1 MPHISQIMQYDLV
14 SHSQG
19 FGGVYGDMTADLRD
33 EAVGRVRAAEIGV
46 IQRHPSIPKIMRA
59 SPRSNLEAYY
69 VAAFWLATGAL
80 QSGQAD
86 LTSLAVSSLETGE
99 SYYNS
104 WSSWLSLGT
113 YTGGGEE
120 TDKILAIL
128 NSAANSAMQLGAAPA
143 SGELKAIILD
153 EVAEPTTEPDLPAKI
168 RSKFLDLVLPDVPK
182 WLMWVIPVSLVVLV
196 SLVVVPRLMRG
207 RRAGGS

>member
-1 MPHISQIMQYDLV
+1 MPHIAPVITYDIV
-14 SHSQG
+14 SHAPG
-19 FGGVYGDMTADLRD
+19 FGGVYGDITADLRD
-33 EAVGRVRAAEIGV
+33 EASGRVRAAEVGV
-46 IQRHPSIPKIMRA
+46 IQKHPSIPKIMRVA
-59 SPRSNLEAYY
+59 PRSNLEAYY

-120 TDKILAIL
+120 TGQILSIL
-128 NSAANSAMQLGAAPA
+128 NSAANSAMQYGAVPA
-143 SGELKAIILD
+143 SGELKALILD
-153 EVAEPTTEPDLPAKI
+153 EVADPTKEPDLPHKI
-168 RSKFLDLVLPDVPK
+168 RGKFFDLVLPKVPK
-182 WLMWVIPVSLVVLV
+182 IPLWVIPVTLVVLV
-196 SLVVVPRLMRG
+196 SLVVVPRLMRR